1 MNTKRKIILV
11 ISIIGVILCVSG
23 ITYSFL
29 RYGQTQTNSNVVTTL
44 DCLNISI
51 SSDNKEQIELSNAY
65 PISDEEGLSTDPYTF
80 TISNECNDTPVN
92 LSIKLEELKI
102 NNQLNSG
109 NIKVSLEGDNG
120 STGILSSYE
129 SATPFLSNDNKSYTL
144 ANTVITAGGQTTY
157 SLKLWIDEKTTIE
170 ALNKVF
176 NGKIVVSASPHYV
189 RDLKYTFTGSYQE
202 FTAPYTGYYTVELWG
217 ASGGGASDEPGG
229 LGGYT
234 KGVIKL
240 NQNEKIY
247 IYVGGQGKTATGK
260 TGAVSSYN
268 GGGAGGD
275 PGNTTGTYAGGPSGG
290 GATDIRYFGNRTL
303 EADDLVWNSDI
314 GFKSRIMVAGGGGG
328 RNSSTTGH
336 AGGLSAYDGR
346 TQTNWESTRGI
357 KGTQKTGY
365 AFGIGGAGDKGG
377 GTSGYCDGE
386 GGGGGGYYGGKGG
399 INTAGN
405 CYVVGGGGGSSYI
418 SGHTGCVAIAS
429 ESSTSSKSGC
439 SEGSS
444 NNSCS
449 IHYSGLYFTE
459 TLMIDGYGYTWTN
472 KKASKT
478 GTNLMPKTDGSTYAS
493 GIGHTGNGYAKI
505 TY

>member
-120 STGILSSYE
+120 STGILNSYE

-144 ANTVITAGGQTTY
+144 ANTVIDAGGQTTY

-176 NGKIVVSASPHYV
+176 NGKIVVSASPH
-189 RDLKYTFTGSYQE
+189 LSKEKKYTFTGSAQE
-202 FTAPYTGYYTVELWG
+202 FVAPYSGKYTIELWG
-217 ASGGGASDEPGG
+217 ASGGGAAGG
-229 LGGYT
+229 KGAYT
-234 KGVIKL
+234 SGVINLKKGNIL
-240 NQNEKIY
+240 Y
-247 IYVGGQGKTATGK
+247 IYVGEAGNSTGK
-260 TGAVSSYN
+260 GGYN
-268 GGGAGGD
+268 GGGNAGVLASNNDG
-275 PGNTTGTYAGGPSGG
+275 GG
-290 GATDIRYFGNRTL
+290 GATDIR
-303 EADDLVWNSDI
+303 LVSGLWNDATSLN
-314 GFKSRIMVAGGGGG
+314 SRIMVAAGGGGANANG
-328 RNSSTTGH
+328 TNTGGIGKTGGSG
-336 AGGLSAYDGR
+336 GGLSGYDGTSVIAKMSGLGATQLSGGATGSSGR
-346 TQTNWESTRGI
+346 TAGKPGS
-357 KGTQKTGY
+357 
-365 AFGIGGAGDKGG
+365 FGQGGAGNPSKTTPLVSGGSGG
-377 GTSGYCDGE
+377 GS
-386 GGGGGGYYGGKGG
+386 GYYGGGSSE
-399 INTAGN
+399 ACDGN
-405 CYVVGGGGGSSYI
+405 CGGSSGGGSSYI
-418 SGHTGCVAIAS
+418 SGHTGCIAITSA
-429 ESSTSSKSGC
+429 SSTTPKC
-439 SEGSS
+439 EGGTT

-449 IHYSGLYFTE
+449 VHYSGMYFTN
-459 TLMIDGYGYTWTN
+459 TLMIDGKGYTWTTT
-472 KKASKT
+472 KASTT
-478 GTNLMPKTDGSTYAS
+478 GTNLMPKPDGTTYAS
-493 GIGHTGNGYAKI
+493 GVGHTGDGYAI
-505 TY
+505 ISY

>member
-144 ANTVITAGGQTTY
+144 ANTVIDAGGQTTY

-176 NGKIVVSASPHYV
+176 NGKIVVSASPHLV
-189 RDLKYTFTGSYQE
+189 KEKKYTFTGSAQE
-202 FTAPYTGYYTVELWG
+202 FVAPNTGKYTIELWG
-217 ASGGGASDEPGG
+217 ASGGSKDGGG

-240 NQNEKIY
+240 NQNEKLY
-247 IYVGGQGKTATGK
+247 IYVGGKGTTTTGK
-260 TGAVSSYN
+260 TGATGGYN
-268 GGGAGGD
+268 GGGAGGA
-275 PGNTTGTYAGGPSGG
+275 PGNTTNSEYTGGPSGG
-290 GATDIRYFGNRTL
+290 GATDVR
-303 EADDLVWNSDI
+303 LVSGTWDNQTSLN
-314 GFKSRIMVAGGGGG
+314 SRIMVAGGGGG
-328 RNSSTTGH
+328 RNDSTTGH
-336 AGGLSAYDGR
+336 AGGLSAYDGL
-346 TQTNWESTRGI
+346 TKLYWESSKGV
-357 KGTQKTGY
+357 KGTQTSGY

-377 GTSGYCDGE
+377 GNVSACTGE
-386 GGGGGGYYGGKGG
+386 GGGGGGYYGGTGG
-399 INTAGN
+399 LHTSGN
-405 CYVVGGGGGSSYI
+405 CYEIGGGGGSSYI
-418 SGHTGCVAIAS
+418 SGHTGCVAITS
-429 ESSTSSKSGC
+429 ESDTTKKSGC
-439 SEGSS
+439 SEGTT

-449 IHYSGLYFTE
+449 IHYSGKYFTE
-459 TLMIDGYGYTWTN
+459 TLMIDGSGFTWTTT
-472 KKASKT
+472 KASTT
-478 GTNLMPKTDGSTYAS
+478 GTNLMPKPDGTTYAS
-493 GIGHTGNGYAKI
+493 GVGHTGDGYAKI
-505 TY
+505 SY